1 MIKPVKS
8 RGLIYF
14 RKLYLGMIFMIF
26 SFQVASQENPPIP
39 IEVEVRTARF
49 LDFGAFTT
57 GVGTGQLHI
66 SYDSTPTPTG
76 DVYMINGRVVTSAL
90 FDVYANPGTII
101 NIMPA
106 SPNFILYGSDGGQMT
121 VSIADSDY
129 STGSTFI
136 TTANADMPN
145 EVYVGGTLDVS
156 SIDSANP
163 AGKYTGT
170 IIINF
175 IQE

>member
-8 RGLIYF
+8 SNRPNLQFLAIGI
-14 RKLYLGMIFMIF
+14 IFMIF
-26 SFQVASQENPPIP
+26 SFPVIAQENPPIP
-39 IEVEVRTARF
+39 VDVEVRTARF
-49 LDFGAFTT
+49 LDFGAFST
-57 GVGTGQLHI
+57 GVGTGKIHI
-66 SYDSTPTPTG
+66 SYDSTPTPSG
-76 DVYMINGRVVTSAL
+76 DIYMINGKVVTSAL

-101 NIMPA
+101 NMMPA
-106 SPNFILYGSDGGQMT
+106 SSRFILTGSNGGEMY

-136 TTANADMPN
+136 TTANANMPN
-145 EVYVGGTLDVS
+145 EVYVGGTIDVS

-163 AGKYTGT
+163 AGQYTGT